1 MANIPEFK
9 PNFKYSNVGL
19 VVGTLCYAKELQ
31 KKTGETYGHEF
42 LINAKGHG
50 SINVRVPSLPK
61 SNYAL
66 QNFPVAEK
74 PRVRVGLATLSQF
87 FANTGKIYTSVTS
100 FVEMQ
105 EAVKLDGSEMP
116 DSIKG
121 RLGGE
126 VFNIK
131 VEQDGHITCHLVA
144 YETDK
149 NGNRTTL
156 KNGKPVDP
164 RVIQLHIVDP
174 AIIEEFKAKVKNGS
188 NIEVG
193 YSYVNKDDVSY
204 DEYGLPVGSGNH
216 VDRVEVGRLIVH
228 SAPQQQQNM
237 GGFGNFQQPQQQ
249 QPQQQ
254 FVDPF
259 ASTGTV
265 VENDPF
271 ANNGN
276 NFFGVNDYPF

>member
-126 VFNIK
+126 VFGIK
-131 VEQDGHITCHLVA
+131 VEQDGHIVCNLVT
-144 YETDK
+144 YDVDK
-149 NGNRTTL
+149 DGKRTVL
-156 KNGKPVDP
+156 RNGKPIDP
-164 RVIQLHIVDP
+164 KIIQLHIVEP

-228 SAPQQQQNM
+228 AAPQQQNM
-237 GGFGNFQQPQQQ
+237 GGFGGFQQQPQ

-254 FVDPF
+254 FNDPF
-259 ASTGTV
+259 ANAGTV
-265 VENDPF
+265 VNMDNDPF
-271 ANNGN
+271 ANNN
-276 NFFGVNDYPF
+276 NFGVNDYPF